1 GLHPR
6 DVRAVEFFGTNRFKF
21 FHLAYQ
27 SHGLAVVAGTQS
39 PQDLYRTLGP
49 DIDQAGSETLR
60 SHRVHGGRPG
70 LRQTAYPHD
79 VGRRGAHG
87 LSKLHG
93 SRGSPFHTS
102 HAGNFSQSHDILYAH
117 GIVAQVEHQWQTV
130 SGVSHTTHIFQHAAW
145 SSERVGRLVHHN
157 GINAGS

>member
-1 GLHPR
+1 RLSFPTR
-6 DVRAVEFFGTNRFKF
+6 R
-21 FHLAYQ
+21 
-27 SHGLAVVAGTQS
+27 SS
-39 PQDLYRTLGP
+39 DL
-49 DIDQAGSETLR
+49 
-60 SHRVHGGRPG
+60 
-70 LRQTAYPHD
+70 
-79 VGRRGAHG
+79 
-87 LSKLHG
+87 G

-157 GINAGS
+157 GINAGSGCCARKAASLAHAAAHAVNDWNAAIDLLHHSFHHLLGLAGLKGIELACIAIDHQEVDLGIHSSLDDG